1 MYYETIKNIAFDV
14 NKFSVFSE
22 VSDDILAKYRTKP
35 FVETSPIKEN
45 CDVTKSPKERNVVNI
60 NSEEVNSFNDIKN
73 KLRLV
78 LSNTS
83 EIPHYVKVSNIS

>member
-1 MYYETIKNIAFDV
+1 MFP
-14 NKFSVFSE
+14 E

-35 FVETSPIKEN
+35 FVESSPIKEN

-83 EIPHYVKVSNIS
+83 EIPHYVKVSGFL